1 MFISLGS
8 GTESDSDES
17 VPELEEQD
25 STQAT
30 TQQAQVG
37 QVARVSH
44 IPAPSG
50 GGAGSLLVLSTTTLG
65 FLWVPLVFSP
75 CSLQQQLK

>member
-1 MFISLGS
+1 MFSAGS

-37 QVARVSH
+37 QVALAIPGWLRVARIVTDPCGFSL
-44 IPAPSG
+44 PAARS
-50 GGAGSLLVLSTTTLG
+50 SSRNR
-65 FLWVPLVFSP
+65 
-75 CSLQQQLK
+75 

>member
-1 MFISLGS
+1 MNQTAKLCMFCLGLPATPKRDQVGKKLCMLISVGS

-30 TQQAQVG
+30 TQQAQVRKG
-37 QVARVSH
+37 MKNTINCISYAW
-44 IPAPSG
+44 
-50 GGAGSLLVLSTTTLG
+50 AGL
-65 FLWVPLVFSP
+65 
-75 CSLQQQLK
+75 

>member
-1 MFISLGS
+1 MFVSVGS

-30 TQQAQVG
+30 TQQAQVKD
-37 QVARVSH
+37 
-44 IPAPSG
+44 
-50 GGAGSLLVLSTTTLG
+50 LG
-65 FLWVPLVFSP
+65 DKTESKSSWVVYNAHWDLGTDLTS
-75 CSLQQQLK
+75 SK

>member
-1 MFISLGS
+1 MLPKNSAFENDKLLVLLGS

-25 STQAT
+25 STQTA

-37 QVARVSH
+37 VAF
-44 IPAPSG
+44 I
-50 GGAGSLLVLSTTTLG
+50 T
-65 FLWVPLVFSP
+65 
-75 CSLQQQLK
+75 

>member
-1 MFISLGS
+1 MFVILGS

-25 STQAT
+25 STQAA

-37 QVARVSH
+37 ILLTVS
-44 IPAPSG
+44 
-50 GGAGSLLVLSTTTLG
+50 STRGKEATREPGYLE
-65 FLWVPLVFSP
+65 P
-75 CSLQQQLK
+75 